1 MQSKM
6 VSLQCSE
13 CGGGLVLADRRM
25 AEAEAQRFKAK
36 MPSRVE
42 LDIPHVAVACP
53 RCDSYALGI
62 EAEIGVPIYSD
73 EVAAFLTV
81 QDWDWWNADP
91 VTCDIR
97 AWPDF
102 GCLTFS
108 PNALRAAVRQIA
120 TEQEPT
126 QSATESLDFASMA
139 AVAGL
144 PADAATVDQWH
155 NQARLLSE
163 QTALEFSS
171 NTVDRVVARLCRVLV
186 QFHRTMQPTMEM
198 Q

>member
-1 MQSKM
+1 MHSEM
-6 VSLQCSE
+6 MSVQCRE

-25 AEAEAQRFKAK
+25 AEAEAKRLKAK

-42 LDIPHVAVACP
+42 LDVPHVTVACP
-53 RCDSYALGI
+53 RCDSYVLGI
-62 EAEIGVPIYSD
+62 EADLGVPIYSD

-97 AWPDF
+97 SWPDF

-120 TEQEPT
+120 TEKAP
-126 QSATESLDFASMA
+126 TESGTESPNFAYMA

-144 PADAATVDQWH
+144 PADAATEDQWH

-163 QTALEFSS
+163 QTALEFSPS
-171 NTVDRVVARLCRVLV
+171 ILDRVAARLCGVLV
-186 QFHRTMQPTMEM
+186 QFHRAMQPTRDV

>member
-1 MQSKM
+1 MHSEM
-6 VSLQCSE
+6 ISVQCTE

-25 AEAEAQRFKAK
+25 AEAEAVRLKAK
-36 MPSRVE
+36 MPSRLE
-42 LDIPHVAVACP
+42 LDVPHVAVGCP
-53 RCDSYALGI
+53 RGDSYVLGI
-62 EAEIGVPIYSD
+62 GSELGVPIYSD
-73 EVAAFLTV
+73 EAAAFLTV
-81 QDWDWWNADP
+81 HGWDWWNADP
-91 VTCDIR
+91 VACDIR
-97 AWPDF
+97 SWPDF

-120 TEQEPT
+120 AEKTPT
-126 QSATESLDFASMA
+126 ASGTESPDFACMA

-144 PADAATVDQWH
+144 PTDASTEDEWH

-171 NTVDRVVARLCRVLV
+171 STLDRVAARLCRVLV
-186 QFHRTMQPTMEM
+186 QFNLALQPTMDV